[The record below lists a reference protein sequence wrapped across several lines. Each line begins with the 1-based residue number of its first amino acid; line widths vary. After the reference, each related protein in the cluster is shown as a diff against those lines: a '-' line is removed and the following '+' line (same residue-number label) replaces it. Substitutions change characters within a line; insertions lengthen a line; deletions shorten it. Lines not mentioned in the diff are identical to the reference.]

1 MMALEIVAFITVIVT
16 FTVLLVREIL
26 DSGLLLL
33 VKGVEKSNID
43 AETV

>member
-1 MMALEIVAFITVIVT
+1 MALEIVAFITVIVT
-16 FTVLLVREIL
+16 FTVVLVREIL

>member
-1 MMALEIVAFITVIVT
+1 MMALEIVAFITFIVT
-16 FTVLLVREIL
+16 FTVVLVREIL

>member
-16 FTVLLVREIL
+16 FTVVLVREIL

>member
-1 MMALEIVAFITVIVT
+1 MALEIVAFITVIVT
-16 FTVLLVREIL
+16 FTALLVREIL

>member
-1 MMALEIVAFITVIVT
+1 MALEIVAFITVIVT
-16 FTVLLVREIL
+16 FTVVLVREIL

-33 VKGVEKSNID
+33 VKGVEKGNID